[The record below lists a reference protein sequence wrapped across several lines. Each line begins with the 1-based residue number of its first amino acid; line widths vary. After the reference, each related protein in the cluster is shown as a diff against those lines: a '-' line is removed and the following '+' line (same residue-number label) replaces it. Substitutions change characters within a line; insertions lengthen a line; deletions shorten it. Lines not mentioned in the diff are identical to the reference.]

1 MTNYIMHII
10 YTVVDIDK
18 LPKLTKNYLRRTIDH
33 TIIKFKRSQQNIQKI
48 KILRYYLGY
57 KFINMPLR
65 HRPEFVKMSIGVVG
79 VLATDR
85 LQRL

>member
-48 KILRYYLGY
+48 KLGY